1 MSTLPDEG
9 TLLVL
14 SSMGV
19 PLYSARG
26 LTQSLSQ
33 IDAAKQIRR
42 DINGTLV
49 DLSSSKF
56 RKYSS
61 KITCK
66 DFNTPSIDGIY
77 IGLTLTVSCVAEL
90 AYPTGT
96 GSPKRPVVSGSTRT
110 QGNFTFYRPIMNM
123 MVTGYSTS
131 TEEYLGEVNWEINL
145 EEI

>member
-1 MSTLPDEG
+1 MTLPAEG

-26 LTQSLSQ
+26 LTQTLTP
-33 IDAAKQIRR
+33 IDAARQIRR

-49 DLSSSKF
+49 DLSTEPF

-66 DFNTPSIDGIY
+66 DFNTPAIDRIY
-77 IGLTLTVSCVAEL
+77 IGMILGVSCVAEL
-90 AYPTGT
+90 AYTT
-96 GSPKRPVVSGSTRT
+96 SSGSPARSVVSGSSRT
-110 QGNFTFYRPIMNM
+110 QGNYTFYRPILNM

-131 TEEYLGEVNWEINL
+131 TEEYLGEVNWELDL
-145 EEI
+145 EEV